1 MKNFIDTNIALGY
14 SLNCDKMHE
23 TCLEFISNNEDIF
36 WSNNVKQEFQKKYEQ
51 IFQLIH
57 NFMLMTSSI
66 VNTIQ
71 KSFINYYSFEKF
83 ILDNTKD
90 SALDIYK
97 KTKIIE
103 FFWENNNINY
113 NISPLETLIR
123 FNQFLANYDYSHDS
137 RKKELE
143 NLIELYDC
151 GLNNYLK
158 YPKLLKKLIKSG
170 VHNPDYKIVLDAHDF
185 GFTSDVC
192 FITTDLNLI
201 QLIKDCKLLNIMEFK
216 TCT

>member
-1 MKNFIDTNIALGY
+1 M
-14 SLNCDKMHE
+14 
-23 TCLEFISNNEDIF
+23 
-36 WSNNVKQEFQKKYEQ
+36 
-51 IFQLIH
+51 
-57 NFMLMTSSI
+57 
-66 VNTIQ
+66 
-71 KSFINYYSFEKF
+71 
-83 ILDNTKD
+83 
-90 SALDIYK
+90 
-97 KTKIIE
+97 
-103 FFWENNNINY
+103 
-113 NISPLETLIR
+113 IR

-185 GFTSDVC
+185 GFASDVC

-216 TCT
+216 TCA